1 MIAAN
6 PVLLGGI
13 LSALH
18 VALALGVSAHIV
30 LTKDDVRAAIGW
42 IGLVWL
48 TPILGSGIYLVFGIN
63 RINRLPG
70 PMRKGPPLDPAD
82 RAVLMRGTSSEPG
95 PSELP
100 ADAAPALTAIARIV
114 GKVTQ
119 LPLEPRCA
127 IEPLEN
133 GDETYPA
140 MLAAIDAAERTIAMA
155 TYIFDRGQAGTQ
167 FVDALARAV
176 GRGVQV
182 RVLIDGVG
190 ARYSHP
196 PIVDE
201 LKRRGVP
208 VARFLPAVIPIPQP
222 YINLRNH
229 RKMMIVDGAVA
240 FAGGMNIRDSCLL
253 ALRRPDATQDL
264 HFRIRGPVV
273 PQIMQAFAVDWEF
286 TTHEKLP
293 QSTWAPPS
301 ASGPVG
307 DTAVRAI
314 PDGPDTDFETL
325 LMVILGAVSAATRSI
340 RIASPYFLPDA
351 PLVDALRVAA
361 LRGVEVDI
369 VIPEHGNLRLVQ
381 WAMNAQ
387 LPQLLAWGCRVYLSR
402 PPFDHSKLLIV
413 DGEWSL
419 IGSANLD
426 PRSLRLNFE
435 FNLECYSR
443 ALATHLSSKFD
454 NKIATGRPLTVEDL
468 EHRPLWRRLRD
479 GTAWLAQPYL

>member
-1 MIAAN
+1 MAIN
-6 PVLLGGI
+6 PAVIGGLLT
-13 LSALH
+13 ALH
-18 VALALGVSAHIV
+18 IALALGVSAHIV

-48 TPILGSGIYLVFGIN
+48 TPILGSGLYLVFGIN

-82 RAVLMRGTSSEPG
+82 RAVLMRGTGNEPG

-100 ADAAPALTAIARIV
+100 ADAPPALGAIARIV

-119 LPLEPRCA
+119 LPLESRCT
-127 IEPLEN
+127 IEPLDN

-140 MLAAIDAAERTIAMA
+140 MLAAIEGAQRTVAMA
-155 TYIFDRGQAGTQ
+155 TYIFDRGQSGTQ

-176 GRGVQV
+176 ARGVQV
-182 RVLIDGVG
+182 RILIDGVG

-201 LKRRGVP
+201 LKHRKVP

-229 RKMMIVDGAVA
+229 RKMMIVDGSVA
-240 FAGGMNIRDSCLL
+240 FAGGMNIRDSCVL

-286 TTHEKLP
+286 TTHEKLD
-293 QSTWAPPS
+293 QSIWAPPT

-307 DTAVRAI
+307 DIASRAI
-314 PDGPDTDFETL
+314 PDGPDTNFETI

-340 RIASPYFLPDA
+340 RIASPYFLPDP

-361 LRGVEVDI
+361 LRGVQVDI
-369 VIPEHGNLRLVQ
+369 IIPSHGNLRLVQ

-387 LPQLLAWGCRVYLSR
+387 LPQLLAWGCRVFLSQ
-402 PPFDHSKLLIV
+402 PPFDHSKLMVV

-435 FNLECYSR
+435 LNLECYSR
-443 ALATHLSSKFD
+443 ALAAHLSSKLD
-454 NKIATGRPLTVEDL
+454 NKIATGRALTVEDL
-468 EHRPLWRRLRD
+468 EERPIWQRLRD
-479 GTAWLAQPYL
+479 GAAWLAQPYL